1 MGGAVRVGRSTGQDA
16 IGDCARDRSLWS
28 SFAAAEGGEREAR
41 RGGCRTKAKYS
52 MVSKLASSKR
62 AGPDATQRQTKID
75 GWFARTSSGQ
85 DGDTD
90 ASHRHDGGTDAS
102 HRHDG
107 GTDAMAAMMAEI
119 NAFAAGAD
127 AALEGGVEAHAV
139 EALVIDR

>member
-90 ASHRHDGGTDAS
+90 A
-102 HRHDG
+102 
-107 GTDAMAAMMAEI
+107 MAAMMAEI